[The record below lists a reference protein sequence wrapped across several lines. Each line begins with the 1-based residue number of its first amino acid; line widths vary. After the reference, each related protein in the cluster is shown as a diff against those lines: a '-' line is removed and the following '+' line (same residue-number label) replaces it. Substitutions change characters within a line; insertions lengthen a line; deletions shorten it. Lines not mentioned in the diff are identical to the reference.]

1 MKIARVKEMQNMD
14 KKAIEQYGI
23 SDNLLMENAGLAT
36 YLAIAKHFTIENTE
50 FLIFS
55 GVGNNGGDGLVLA
68 RKLLSN
74 GAKVRIF
81 VLSDPAKY
89 KNAAYDNWHTIQKLN
104 IPVIIN
110 PGIEA
115 IESTIRSDHIIVD
128 AIFGTGLTRDIEG
141 YYFKL
146 IQLINQKNNQIISI
160 DIPSGIDGDTG
171 IIKGIAIKANYT
183 VTFGLPKIGNILYP
197 GYEYTGKLYVS
208 HISFPP
214 ELYNQENLRIQIN
227 SPLKIP
233 ARPIEGHKGTFG
245 NALFISG
252 ARNYYGAPYFSS
264 FSFLKSGGGYSRL
277 AAPTSIIPYIGTS
290 AHEVVFLPQ
299 EETSTGSLSLNN
311 FNELLEWS
319 NKMDIVIIGP
329 GISLENDTQELA
341 RRLIMHID
349 KPILIDGDGLTALSQ
364 NISILENR
372 KNATIL
378 TPHIGEM
385 SRLLQQPVNKIKENP
400 INLLQEFAKHFNVT
414 VTLKGAHTIIGLP
427 DGNIFINM
435 TGNSGMASAGSGDIL
450 TGTIAAMFCLGLPI
464 ESAARQGVLIHGFA
478 GDLAAKEK
486 GEDGITALDIME
498 SLSEAIKIMRN
509 KQDSQEKI
517 NFSGLNI
524 IN

>member
-1 MKIARVKEMQNMD
+1 MKIASVKEMQNMD

-23 SDNLLMENAGLAT
+23 RDNLLMENAGVAA
-36 YLAIAKHFTIENTE
+36 YLTIAKNFTIENND

-68 RKLLSN
+68 RKLFSN
-74 GAKVRIF
+74 GAKVSIF
-81 VLSDPAKY
+81 ILSDPAKY
-89 KNAAYDNWHTIQKLN
+89 KNAARDNWNIVQKLN
-104 IPVIIN
+104 IPIIIK
-110 PGIEA
+110 PKIEE
-115 IESTIRSDHIIVD
+115 IESTIKPEQIIVD

-141 YYFKL
+141 YYFQI
-146 IQLINQKNNQIISI
+146 IQLINKKNNQVISL

-171 IIKGIAIKANYT
+171 IVKGIAIKANYT

-214 ELYNQENLRIQIN
+214 ELYNQDDLKIQVN
-227 SPLKIP
+227 TPLKIP

-245 NALFISG
+245 NALIIAG

-277 AAPTSIIPYIGTS
+277 AAPSSIIPYISTR

-299 EETSTGSLSLNN
+299 EETSRGSLSQNN
-311 FNELLEWS
+311 FNKLLEWS
-319 NKMDIVIIGP
+319 NKVDIVIIGP
-329 GISLENDTQELA
+329 GISLDDDAQELA
-341 RRLIMHID
+341 RKLIMHID
-349 KPILIDGDGLTALSQ
+349 KPILVDGDGLTALSQ

-385 SRLLQQPVNKIKENP
+385 SRLLQKTVNEIKENP
-400 INLLQEFAKHFNVT
+400 INLLQKFAKHFNVT

-435 TGNSGMASAGSGDIL
+435 TGNCGMASAGSGDVL
-450 TGTIAAMFCLGLPI
+450 TGTIAAMFCLGLPV

-478 GDLAAKEK
+478 GDLATREK
-486 GEDGITALDIME
+486 GEDGITARDIME
-498 SLSEAIKIMRN
+498 SLPEAMKIVRN
-509 KQDSQEKI
+509 KQDSLEKI
-517 NFSGLNI
+517 DFSGLNI

>member
-1 MKIARVKEMQNMD
+1 MKISRVKEIQNMD

-23 SDNLLMENAGLAT
+23 SDNLLMENAGVAT
-36 YLAIAKHFTIENTE
+36 YLAIAKNFTIENNE

-68 RKLLSN
+68 RKLFSN
-74 GAKVRIF
+74 GAKVSIF
-81 VLSDPAKY
+81 ILSDPEKY
-89 KNAAYDNWHTIQKLN
+89 KNAARDNWHTVQKLN
-104 IPVIIN
+104 IPVIIK
-110 PGIEA
+110 PKIEE
-115 IESTIRSDHIIVD
+115 IESTIKSGNIIVD

-141 YYFKL
+141 YYFKI
-146 IQLINQKNNQIISI
+146 IQLINQKNNQVISI

-171 IIKGIAIKANYT
+171 IIKGVAIKANYT

-197 GYEYTGKLYVS
+197 GYEYTGNLYVS

-214 ELYNQENLRIQIN
+214 ELYNRDDLKIQIN
-227 SPLKIP
+227 TPLKIP
-233 ARPIEGHKGTFG
+233 ARPTTGHKGTFG

-277 AAPTSIIPYIGTS
+277 AAPASIIPYISTR

-299 EETSTGSLSLNN
+299 KETSTGCLSLHN

-329 GISLENDTQELA
+329 GISLENDAQELA
-341 RRLIMHID
+341 RKLIIHID

-400 INLLQEFAKHFNVT
+400 INLLQQFTKHFNVT

-435 TGNSGMASAGSGDIL
+435 TGNNGMASAGSGDVL

-478 GDLAAKEK
+478 GDLAAREK
-486 GEDGITALDIME
+486 GEDGITAQDIME
-498 SLSEAIKIMRN
+498 ALPEAMKIVRN
-509 KQDSQEKI
+509 NQDSQEKI
-517 NFSGLNI
+517 NFTDLNI